1 MEPEI
6 CTKMCRNLSEKLTAK
21 FSVTALSYSMVK
33 IAHLD
38 DAFSEMFELETS
50 PEEGQSV
57 QHKDKKRRKRNGKL
71 KKIKSKD
78 LGHFLI
84 QKLKILITT
93 YA

>member
-6 CTKMCRNLSEKLTAK
+6 CTKMCRNLSEKLGGK

-50 PEEGQSV
+50 PEEGKSL
-57 QHKDKKRRKRNGKL
+57 QHKDKKGRKRNGKL
-71 KKIKSKD
+71 KKNKV
-78 LGHFLI
+78 
-84 QKLKILITT
+84 
-93 YA
+93 